1 MLWGTFFI
9 FKTKTMK
16 NTLKCT
22 LVLLILTL
30 TGSTVY
36 AQEMLLDGH
45 GKPIIIQQQYVEI
58 KGNPYSTEDWEE
70 AVIYADNG
78 AKYANVKLRY
88 DMVAEQLLY
97 RDSRTDQVFVLN
109 LAVDS
114 FAFVNHNANTS
125 FVKLADGKFYERL
138 VDGQKYKL
146 YKKVNKNIIE
156 NQAYGSGEKT
166 KVIVEKTQY
175 YYETQGKLERIQP
188 NRRSVLRIV
197 SGGDRNKLDDFLK
210 SNTVNIT
217 SEQGLVQAFNFLNK

>member
-1 MLWGTFFI
+1 MVNVI
-9 FKTKTMK
+9 KYP
-16 NTLKCT
+16 
-22 LVLLILTL
+22 VLFLILNFFL
-30 TGSTVY
+30 FPAR
-36 AQEMLLDGH
+36 AQEMLLDGY

-70 AVIYADNG
+70 AVIYADDG

-114 FAFVNHNANTS
+114 FAFVNQSANTS

-156 NQAYGSGEKT
+156 NQAYGSAEKT
-166 KVIVEKTQY
+166 KIIVEKTQY